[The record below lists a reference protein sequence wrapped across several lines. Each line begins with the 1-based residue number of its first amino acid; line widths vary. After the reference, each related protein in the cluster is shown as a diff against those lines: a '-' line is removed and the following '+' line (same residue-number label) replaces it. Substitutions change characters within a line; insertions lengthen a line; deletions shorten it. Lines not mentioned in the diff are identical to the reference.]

1 MGACRF
7 LKIVFSEKN
16 RAGEEKRR
24 EMRKDIFK
32 PPTATYMWLARIA
45 RARGKKPA
53 RSFVAWMFFLS

>member
-53 RSFVAWMFFLS
+53 RSFVA